1 VTIADIVTTL
11 DHPITSRS
19 FGRRRLP
26 GTEQALAEG
35 RATLTEV
42 ESKELLAHAGIRV
55 PRGGCAADAAQAGM
69 IAARLGCPTVVKVVS
84 PDLPH
89 KSDVGGVY
97 LGASGPDATRQAA
110 TEVLANVQRARPD
123 ARVMGILV
131 EEQFVGG
138 VECVA
143 GLVGRSILG
152 PAVMF
157 GLGGIFTELVDD
169 VAFRLAPLRERDA
182 REMIDEIRGSE
193 LLAGYRGRPAVD
205 RAALEQTLIR
215 LGELAASGAI
225 AELDINPL
233 LALPSGAVALDA
245 FVTLAC
251 PNQ

>member
-1 VTIADIVTTL
+1 LGHRISCQSQG
-11 DHPITSRS
+11 H
-19 FGRRRLP
+19 
-26 GTEQALAEG
+26 TERASGE
-35 RATLTEV
+35 RCATLTEV
-42 ESKELLAHAGIRV
+42 EGKELLARAGIRV
-55 PRGGCAADAAQAGM
+55 PRGRCAADAAEAAT
-69 IAARLGCPTVVKVVS
+69 IAAELGCSTVVKVVS

-97 LGASGPDATRQAA
+97 IGANGAEATRRAA
-110 TEVLANVQRARPD
+110 TEVLANVQRTRPD

-131 EEQFVGG
+131 EELFVGG
-138 VECVA
+138 LECVA
-143 GLVGRSILG
+143 GVVGRSVLG

-182 REMIDEIRGSE
+182 HEMIDEIRGSE

-233 LALPSGAVALDA
+233 LALPDGAVALDA
-245 FVTLAC
+245 LVTLTCAK
-251 PNQ
+251 Q